1 MFVKKAS
8 VFFKFFCIFWSWTR
22 TSGTSFSWIL
32 VEFVGFVAS
41 PVCLRSGQV
50 VWGKRERAP
59 PPPPP
64 PQSLK
69 QATRQKQKPARA
81 GVSWRERERERER
94 STYCIPLYR
103 QSAGAENSSS
113 TDREAGILYEYC
125 GIHIR
130 IMGSLLRA
138 LRFLLLLLLVLL
150 RLRFLRGLFFPLLP
164 WPPDLSRGRRRLQ
177 GVSPCRH
184 RRSFKSPDEFYANS
198 VFFSL
203 SIDLYLKDN
212 LISGEGRNFE
222 RRNIELPIFR
232 NLKIANV

>member
-8 VFFKFFCIFWSWTR
+8 VFLNFFVFF
-22 TSGTSFSWIL
+22 G
-32 VEFVGFVAS
+32 VG
-41 PVCLRSGQV
+41 
-50 VWGKRERAP
+50 RERP
-59 PPPPP
+59 VRVSVGYWS
-64 PQSLK
+64 SLL
-69 QATRQKQKPARA
+69 ASSRPLCAYARA
-81 GVSWRERERERER
+81 KWYEERGRGHLHLHLHHNRWSKQPGKSKSQPEQAFLGERERERER

-198 VFFSL
+198 VFLSL